1 MMKPVSVNIPKLHP
15 SILLALPRLP
25 RKTRAQL
32 VAETAQ
38 QLESDLEDIGDRN
51 GVLYKC
57 PAKGGLG
64 VKSTR
69 ALPQGAFFM
78 EYLGELITKQ
88 EAVKRDKLYGD
99 QGKGCFLLYFK
110 HRGEHLAV
118 DATLISR
125 KGKFINHNKQGN
137 LMLKVALDNK
147 MQARVLLVTTRKVG
161 AGDTMEYNYGD
172 RDKDTLAELKW
183 LK

>member
-1 MMKPVSVNIPKLHP
+1 MMKPVSVDIPKLHP

-25 RKTRAQL
+25 RKSRAQL

-51 GVLYKC
+51 GVVYKC

-69 ALPQGAFFM
+69 SLPQGAFFL
-78 EYLGELITKQ
+78 EYQGDLITKQ
-88 EAVKRDKLYGD
+88 EAVKRDKLYGE

-110 HRGEHLAV
+110 HRGEQLAV
-118 DATLISR
+118 DATQSSR
-125 KGKFINHNKQGN
+125 KARLVNHCKKGN
-137 LMLKVALDNK
+137 LKLKVAIDKKN
-147 MQARVLLVTTRKVG
+147 MPRVLLVAAREVG
-161 AGDTMEYNYGD
+161 AGEVMEYDYGD
-172 RDKDTLAELKW
+172 WDVETVKELTW